1 MSSSAPNP
9 TQPEWRSRKRRGEY
23 LQKEA
28 VRRCP
33 SYLDTEVKD
42 PAYLKV
48 QSLVDNYCNDITN
61 QNATEKTR
69 EFVLGMENY
78 MGTFTSDKSTGS
90 LLLSRM
96 SHRKKLAMLVTE
108 KMKAVVCAGAYLDEV
123 SNPLLHESLARVEAS
138 LAVNFKNLQD
148 PSWKRAFKHMNVLC
162 SIVKIRKE
170 QESLQR
176 NLAVAA
182 KGGSFVAWSDDDDF

>member
-1 MSSSAPNP
+1 MPSLAPNAS
-9 TQPEWRSRKRRGEY
+9 QPEWRSRKRRGEF

-42 PAYLKV
+42 PSYLKV

-61 QNATEKTR
+61 DNATEKTR

-78 MGTFTSDKSTGS
+78 LGMFTSDKPTGL

-96 SHRKKLAMLVTE
+96 VHKKKLAMLVTE
-108 KMKAVVCAGAYLDEV
+108 KMKAVVCAGAYLDEL
-123 SNPLLHESLARVEAS
+123 SNPLLHQSLTRVEES
-138 LAVNFKNLQD
+138 LAVNIKNLQD
-148 PSWKRAFKHMNVLC
+148 PSWKRAFKHMRAVC
-162 SIVKIRKE
+162 SIVAIRNE
-170 QESLQR
+170 QQAMQHKLD
-176 NLAVAA
+176 VAA
-182 KGGSFVAWSDDDDF
+182 KGGSFVEWSDDDGF

>member
-1 MSSSAPNP
+1 MSSWAPNP
-9 TQPEWRSRKRRGEY
+9 TQPEWRSRKRRGEH

-42 PAYLKV
+42 PGYLKV
-48 QSLVDNYCNDITN
+48 QSLVDSYCNDITN
-61 QNATEKTR
+61 ENATDKTR
-69 EFVLGMENY
+69 EFVSEMENY
-78 MGTFTSDKSTGS
+78 LGTFTSDKSTGF

-96 SHRKKLAMLVTE
+96 CHKKKLAMLVTE

-123 SNPLLHESLARVEAS
+123 SNPLLHQSLTRVEES
-138 LAVNFKNLQD
+138 LAVNVKNLQD
-148 PSWKRAFKHMNVLC
+148 PSWKRAFKNMNSLC
-162 SIVKIRKE
+162 SIVKIRNE
-170 QESLQR
+170 QHALQR

-182 KGGSFVAWSDDDDF
+182 KGGSVVEWSDDDDF